1 MMKNK
6 NMKTRDQNILA
17 YASRNLR
24 YGGAAFIITAV
35 FISYT
40 RPDNLILLLTPYTGD
55 PVFLGGV
62 MVTLGGLAI
71 LLGYS
76 IKRWM
81 DCREQI

>member
-1 MMKNK
+1 MKNK
-6 NMKTRDQNILA
+6 NMKTRDQNILT

-24 YGGAAFIITAV
+24 YGGVAFIITAV
-35 FISYT
+35 FITYA
-40 RPDNLILLLTPYTGD
+40 RPDNLILFLTPYTGD
-55 PVFLGGV
+55 SSFLGGV